1 MKSYYDGDLII
12 FDDGDL
18 IIVGNN
24 DLINHNLCGF
34 LGGMKSNI
42 IYKAFIILHISDNMT
57 IKCLKNRF
65 ACPTLN
71 VFTDDVNEA
80 IIDFKRTIKLKLRNK
95 KLKRIINDNN

>member
-1 MKSYYDGDLII
+1 MKIYYDGDVVIVG
-12 FDDGDL
+12 DGDL
-18 IIVGNN
+18 KPYSVYGY
-24 DLINHNLCGF
+24 NLNALSF
-34 LGGMKSNI
+34 QIKSQI
-42 IYKAFIILHISDNMT
+42 IYKASIILHISDNMT

-80 IIDFKRTIKLKLRNK
+80 IIDFKRPIKLNLRNK